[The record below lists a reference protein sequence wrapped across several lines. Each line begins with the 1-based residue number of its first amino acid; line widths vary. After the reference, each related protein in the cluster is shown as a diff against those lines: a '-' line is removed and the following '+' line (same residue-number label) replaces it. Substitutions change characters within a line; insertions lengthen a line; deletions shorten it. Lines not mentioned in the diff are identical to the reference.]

1 MSNTNKKLILDTAI
15 AHAKTDGYQNIRREK
30 IATALGVSCGLVNF
44 HFSTMLQLRR
54 AVMRAAI
61 DQRIPEIVAQG
72 MAAKDPH
79 ASKAPDDLKDLARAS
94 LI

>member
-1 MSNTNKKLILDTAI
+1 MSKTNKKLILDMAV

-30 IATALGVSCGLVNF
+30 IATALNISCGLVNF
-44 HFSTMLQLRR
+44 HFATMLQLRR
-54 AVMRAAI
+54 AVMRAAV

-79 ASKAPDDLKDLARAS
+79 AAKADDKLKELARAS